1 MKKSRVISWTVGA
14 MFALAV
20 AKLLHA
26 QHAIDEALRA
36 HLGRQA
42 RLELELVR
50 LNAEAELAREH
61 RDKLSR
67 RMDRIEA
74 RRH

>member
-1 MKKSRVISWTVGA
+1 MKPHRVVNLIVA
-14 MFALAV
+14 VLLATAA
-20 AKLLHA
+20 AKLLQG
-26 QHAIDEALRA
+26 QHALDEALRD
-36 HLGRQA
+36 HLQRQA

-67 RMDRIEA
+67 RMDPDRGYV
-74 RRH
+74 

>member
-1 MKKSRVISWTVGA
+1 MKPHRVVNWIVA
-14 MFALAV
+14 VLLAV
-20 AKLLHA
+20 AAAKLLQG
-26 QHAIDEALRA
+26 QHAIDAALRENI
-36 HLGRQA
+36 GRQA

-67 RMDRIEA
+67 RVDRIEA
-74 RRH
+74 RR